1 MTGERMVAK
10 PFYHGSGSGGWQA
23 RNVRVPGKK
32 LPLRPAFRHTPG
44 SMNRDDFNL
53 RVNRKALDLN
63 LDPRIYGTFA
73 EIGAG
78 QEVARRFF
86 HVGAAA
92 GTVAKTMSAYDMTFS
107 DAIYGPVERYVSR
120 ERLRGMLDH
129 EFALLGERL
138 DSQSGAEK
146 TFFVFADTVAARSY
160 HSHQESH
167 GWMGIRFQ
175 TVPRAPVNEIIVHI
189 RMLDEENIAQQE
201 ALGIVGVNLIYGAF
215 RHHNEPENLIGGL
228 LDDLTSKRIE
238 VDMIRFSG
246 PDFAGVDNRL
256 MSLQLVV
263 QGLGRA
269 TMFRADGEVVQP
281 AEELYKRAV
290 LVERGSFRPVTLVT
304 QEIMRRAL
312 DDFAPREQGA
322 PRGILTVAEIT
333 MENLLSTG
341 SLDPQDFL
349 DRADILGALG
359 QNVLVSSFGEY
370 FRLVDY
376 ITRFTDQAIGL
387 ALGVPALE
395 EIFREKYYTSLA
407 GGILEGLG
415 RLFKKNVRLYAHPRR
430 ASDGKIITAD
440 NFLVDPRLSH
450 LFAYLRENE
459 FIVPVTD
466 YREEIL
472 GIKSPEVL
480 AQLRAGDAVWEE
492 AVPAVVAG
500 LIRERRLLGWTGQE
514 PAVVSTRKMPSLSR

>member
-1 MTGERMVAK
+1 M
-10 PFYHGSGSGGWQA
+10 
-23 RNVRVPGKK
+23 
-32 LPLRPAFRHTPG
+32 PA
-44 SMNRDDFNL
+44 NDFNL
-53 RVNRKALDLN
+53 AVNRKALELN
-63 LDPRIYGTFA
+63 LDGSVYGTFA

-107 DAIYGPVERYVSR
+107 DAIYGSVQRYVSR
-120 ERLRGMLDH
+120 ERLSGMLDH
-129 EFALLGERL
+129 EYSLLRERL
-138 DSQSGAEK
+138 DAKMGAEK

-160 HSHQESH
+160 HGHSEAH

-175 TVPRAPVNEIIVHI
+175 TAPRGPVNEIIIHV
-189 RMLDEENIAQQE
+189 RMLDAENIAQQE
-201 ALGIVGVNLIYGAF
+201 ALGIIGVNLIYGAV
-215 RHHNEPENLIGGL
+215 RLHAEPEKLIGSL
-228 LDDLTSKRIE
+228 LDDLTPKRIE

-256 MSLQLVV
+256 MSLQLVA

-269 TMFRADGEVVQP
+269 AMFRADGEVVQP

-290 LVERGSFRPVTLVT
+290 LIERGSFRPVTHVT
-304 QEIMRRAL
+304 FEMLRCAYE
-312 DDFAPREQGA
+312 DFAPREKEA
-322 PRGILTVAEIT
+322 PRGVLTLAEIT

-341 SLDPQDFL
+341 DLDPQDFL
-349 DRADILGALG
+349 DRTDILGALG
-359 QNVLVSSFGEY
+359 QTVLVSSFGEY

-376 ITRFTDQAIGL
+376 IARHTTEAIGL
-387 ALGVPALE
+387 ALGVPSLE
-395 EIFREKYYTSLA
+395 EIFREKYYTDLE

-415 RLFKKNVRLYAHPRR
+415 RLFKKNVRLYAYPRQ

-440 NFLVDPRLSH
+440 NFRVDPRLTH
-450 LFAYLRENE
+450 LYAYLREND
-459 FIVPVTD
+459 FVVPVTD

-480 AQLRAGDAVWEE
+480 AMIRAGNAEWEKC
-492 AVPAVVAG
+492 VPPEVAK
-500 LIRERRLLGWTGQE
+500 IVRERKLLGCAG
-514 PAVVSTRKMPSLSR
+514 

>member
-1 MTGERMVAK
+1 M
-10 PFYHGSGSGGWQA
+10 
-23 RNVRVPGKK
+23 
-32 LPLRPAFRHTPG
+32 PA
-44 SMNRDDFNL
+44 NDFNL
-53 RVNRKALDLN
+53 AVNRKALELN
-63 LDPRIYGTFA
+63 LDGSVYGTFA

-107 DAIYGPVERYVSR
+107 DAIYGSVQRYVSR
-120 ERLRGMLDH
+120 ERLSGMLDH
-129 EFALLGERL
+129 EYSLLRERL
-138 DSQSGAEK
+138 DAKMGAEK

-160 HSHQESH
+160 HGHSEAH

-175 TVPRAPVNEIIVHI
+175 TAPRGPVNEIIIHV
-189 RMLDEENIAQQE
+189 RMLDAENIAQQE
-201 ALGIVGVNLIYGAF
+201 ALGIIGVNLIYGAV
-215 RHHNEPENLIGGL
+215 RLHAEPEKLIGSL
-228 LDDLTSKRIE
+228 LDDLTPKRIE

-256 MSLQLVV
+256 MSLQLVA

-269 TMFRADGEVVQP
+269 AMFRADGEVVQP

-290 LVERGSFRPVTLVT
+290 LIERGSFRPVTHVT
-304 QEIMRRAL
+304 FEMLRCAYE
-312 DDFAPREQGA
+312 DFAPREKEA
-322 PRGILTVAEIT
+322 PRGVLTLAEIT

-341 SLDPQDFL
+341 DLDPQDFL
-349 DRADILGALG
+349 DRTDILGALG
-359 QNVLVSSFGEY
+359 QTVLVSSFGEY

-376 ITRFTDQAIGL
+376 IARHTTEAIGL
-387 ALGVPALE
+387 ALGVPSLE
-395 EIFREKYYTSLA
+395 EIFREKYYTDLE

-415 RLFKKNVRLYAHPRR
+415 RLFKKNVRLYAYPRR

-440 NFLVDPRLSH
+440 NFRVDPRLTH
-450 LFAYLRENE
+450 LYAYLREND
-459 FIVPVTD
+459 FVVPVTD

-480 AQLRAGDAVWEE
+480 AMIRAGNAEWEKC
-492 AVPAVVAG
+492 VPPEVAK
-500 LIRERRLLGWTGQE
+500 IVRERKLLGCAG
-514 PAVVSTRKMPSLSR
+514 